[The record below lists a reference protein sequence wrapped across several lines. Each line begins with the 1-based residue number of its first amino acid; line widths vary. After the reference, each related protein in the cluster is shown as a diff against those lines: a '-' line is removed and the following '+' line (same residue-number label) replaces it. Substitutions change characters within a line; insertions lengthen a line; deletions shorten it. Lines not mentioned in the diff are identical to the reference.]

1 MSSSSSFSIAVDS
14 HDATRFISNKDYLE
28 AAASILAV
36 EAEHD
41 AWVGS
46 AVEQGSAWGTAYQTP
61 LGLSG
66 VFSLAGELRL
76 VSYDNGHD

>member
-1 MSSSSSFSIAVDS
+1 MVQPYLC
-14 HDATRFISNKDYLE
+14 DAPRLISNKDYLE

-46 AVEQGSAWGTAYQTP
+46 AVEQGSGWGTAYQTP

-66 VFSLAGELRL
+66 VYSLAGKVDV
-76 VSYDNGHD
+76 VSYDDDHD